1 MLRKSSRRLPKNR
14 KGRPLNVWVPA
25 EQKQKLSELAK
36 GTGVNQSEIVRKA
49 LELLFER
56 VAGGQLVL
64 GFPDLRQA
72 GRN

>member
-1 MLRKSSRRLPKNR
+1 M
-14 KGRPLNVWVPA
+14 WVPA